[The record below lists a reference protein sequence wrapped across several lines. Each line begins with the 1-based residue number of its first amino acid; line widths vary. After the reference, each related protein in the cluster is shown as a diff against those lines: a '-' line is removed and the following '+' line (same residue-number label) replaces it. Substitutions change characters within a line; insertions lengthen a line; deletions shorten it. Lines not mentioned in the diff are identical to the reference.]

1 MANLK
6 QIGDFVYEIRKNQ
19 TVVVANIDSITSY
32 EGQLKVYRKMKQH
45 KKTGNYYE
53 LIYKGKSYM
62 GVEYPHMGVRELERC
77 LK

>member
-32 EGQLKVYRKMKQH
+32 EGQLKVYRKMKQY